1 MLLVAITGSVG
12 SEKSKTLAQF
22 ADRATGLGYS
32 VDGIVSVAGDRPVSD
47 KGALSYTLHWVK
59 TGEETLFASRHQSA
73 GYEIEAATIQKLSD
87 WSQQLT
93 SHDVIVLDE
102 FGKLEAE
109 GKGLV
114 EIWPN
119 VQLSKPRMVVVTL
132 REGVQ
137 SEVEFHL
144 GRKFDLVMSVGPGCE
159 EKLISTLI
167 ELREWEHI
175 GVYGAGSGAIEWS
188 VGSWLH
194 ATKFPFTGTVMGAL
208 QTAVLALASEK
219 MGRKSLT
226 VWVSL
231 ISAGIKAMSP
241 AGARITPTI
250 AITVQ
255 GFLFTIGAMAFR
267 WSRLGIAVGA
277 FLVGVWA
284 ALQGFFIQVLL
295 LGKSLEKAW
304 DAGIHY
310 LAKETG
316 IASPSFWLMAVVLAL
331 VNGAIS
337 MGVTLAVI
345 GKRSGNRAKLEQ
357 MMFAADR
364 TARSKNRSIFADL
377 VKPTFW
383 LPLVIVGVILLV
395 AKEQPLHIVWM
406 ALRAVA
412 IMLAINGLAR
422 LLKAERINDWLARK
436 GHWGPAIALK
446 SATRKPN
453 LPHE

>member
-1 MLLVAITGSVG
+1 MLLIAITGPVG
-12 SEKSKTLAQF
+12 SEKSKTLAEF
-22 ADRATGLGYS
+22 SANASELGYS
-32 VDGIVSVAGDRPVSD
+32 VDGFVSVASDRPVSD
-47 KGALSYTLHWVK
+47 KGALSYTLNWVK
-59 TGEETLFASRHQSA
+59 TGEKTLFAYRTHDAQFVIEPTTI
-73 GYEIEAATIQKLSD
+73 EILAT
-87 WSQQLT
+87 WSQHLT
-93 SHDVIVLDE
+93 SQDVIVLDE
-102 FGKLEAE
+102 FGKWEAE
-109 GKGLV
+109 GNGLID
-114 EIWPN
+114 IWRN

-144 GRKFDLVMSVGPGCE
+144 GRKFDLVMSVGPGCD
-159 EKLISTLI
+159 EKLIATLI

-208 QTAVLALASEK
+208 QSAVLALASEK

-226 VWVSL
+226 AWVSL

-267 WSRLGIAVGA
+267 WSRLGVAVGA

-304 DAGIHY
+304 DAGIQF

-316 IASPSFWLMAVVLAL
+316 IAAPSFWLMAVVLAL

-345 GKRSGNRAKLEQ
+345 GKRRGHRARLEQ
-357 MMFAADR
+357 MMFADDR

-422 LLKAERINDWLARK
+422 LIKVERINNWLARK

-446 SATRKPN
+446 SATRKSN

>member
-32 VDGIVSVAGDRPVSD
+32 VDGFVSVACDRPVSD
-47 KGALSYTLHWVK
+47 KGALSYTLYWVK
-59 TGEETLFASRHQSA
+59 TGEETLFASRHQSG

-102 FGKLEAE
+102 FGKWEAE
-109 GKGLV
+109 GNGLID
-114 EIWPN
+114 IWPN

-144 GRKFDLVMSVGPGCE
+144 GKKFDLVMSVGPGCDK
-159 EKLISTLI
+159 KLISTLI

-208 QTAVLALASEK
+208 QAAVLALVSER
-219 MGRKSLT
+219 MSRKSLT

-231 ISAGIKAMSP
+231 ISAGIKAMSS

-255 GFLFTIGAMAFR
+255 GFLFTIGAMIFR

-304 DAGIHY
+304 DASIHY

-316 IASPSFWLMAVVLAL
+316 IAAPSFWLMAIVLAL

-337 MGVTLAVI
+337 MGVTLAVT
-345 GKRSGNRAKLEQ
+345 GKRNNHRAKIEQ
-357 MMFAADR
+357 MMFAANSPE
-364 TARSKNRSIFADL
+364 RSKNSSIFGD
-377 VKPTFW
+377 VVRPIFW
-383 LPLVIVGVILLV
+383 FPLAIVAIILLV
-395 AKEQPLHIVWM
+395 GREQPLHIVWM

-412 IMLAINGLAR
+412 IILAVNGLAR
-422 LLKAERINDWLARK
+422 LVKAERINDWLARK
-436 GHWGPAIALK
+436 GHWGPAIALR
-446 SATRKPN
+446 SAARKTNSPR
-453 LPHE
+453 E